1 MADEGFHEIQ
11 LSGKHLV
18 ALFMAA
24 TVVAVVIFLCGV
36 MVGRDV
42 QKQRVALAAAAAEH
56 PADPTAQVRRPEAQ
70 QPAGEAAAAP
80 APAPAAG
87 TGQEKLTY
95 AERLGGSAT
104 PTETLKP
111 APAAPR
117 AVERESTPP
126 PPPKPAPAA
135 SQNPPASEPSGAG
148 FAVQI
153 AAVGERGEADAIVKR
168 LMGRGYPAYVM
179 APAAGA
185 PRVFRV
191 RIGKYKDRREAE
203 KVADRLRKEEQFKP
217 WITR

>member
-42 QKQRVALAAAAAEH
+42 QKQRVALAAAAAEA
-56 PADPTAQVRRPEAQ
+56 PADPTAQARRPEAQ
-70 QPAGEAAAAP
+70 QPAGGAAAAP

-87 TGQEKLTY
+87 TAKEDLTY
-95 AERLGGSAT
+95 PERLGGGAT
-104 PTETLKP
+104 PRESLKP
-111 APAAPR
+111 ATSAPR
-117 AVERESTPP
+117 AVEREATPP
-126 PPPKPAPAA
+126 PPPKPAPAV
-135 SQNPPASEPSGAG
+135 SEDPPPNEPSGAG
-148 FAVQI
+148 FAVQV

-168 LMGRGYPAYVM
+168 LKGKDYPAYVV

-203 KVADRLRKEEQFKP
+203 RIADRLRREEQFKP